1 MVCVVHR
8 SRSTMAVGI
17 EQILH
22 DRGRCNLA
30 GADRRMIWRT
40 MTVTAALKGHLLLSF
55 EVVSFNTLMDSCT
68 PSTRAR
74 CQRWQLTCTL
84 FMDLAVRRLVGTVM
98 SFFEAKGGA
107 FTEATPT
114 QVGTLIQPEYLYS
127 LGIWVVA
134 ESRPQ
139 HVCLK
144 CFFSPRP
151 WYSHCFIWEG
161 CWNKGM
167 EACFENLLLCT
178 AADTRAQQ
186 YHGRCFGRSTWAV
199 GLDLN
204 LLKNSL
210 GSITDGSHIFPFFAS
225 YLPVKKIC
233 MNMFA

>member
-98 SFFEAKGGA
+98 SFFGAKGGA

-114 QVGTLIQPEYLYS
+114 QVGTLIQPEYLDS
-127 LGIWVVA
+127 LGI
-134 ESRPQ
+134 
-139 HVCLK
+139 
-144 CFFSPRP
+144 FG
-151 WYSHCFIWEG
+151 G
-161 CWNKGM
+161 C
-167 EACFENLLLCT
+167 
-178 AADTRAQQ
+178 
-186 YHGRCFGRSTWAV
+186 
-199 GLDLN
+199 
-204 LLKNSL
+204 
-210 GSITDGSHIFPFFAS
+210 
-225 YLPVKKIC
+225 
-233 MNMFA
+233 

>member
-1 MVCVVHR
+1 MRSTGANGDLRTGFYWMVCVVHR

-30 GADRRMIWRT
+30 LVQTEEWHGGQWLWLSRVICCWDVWEPRT
-40 MTVTAALKGHLLLSF
+40 SMSF
-55 EVVSFNTLMDSCT
+55 EVVSINTLMDSCT

-98 SFFEAKGGA
+98 SFFDAKGGA
-107 FTEATPT
+107 FAEATPT
-114 QVGTLIQPEYLYS
+114 QVGTLIQPEYLDS
-127 LGIWVVA
+127 LGIWVVGELWA
-134 ESRPQ
+134 TCVSDE
-139 HVCLK
+139 VL
-144 CFFSPRP
+144 FSPRP
-151 WYSHCFIWEG
+151 WHSHCFIWEG

-186 YHGRCFGRSTWAV
+186 HHGRCFGRSCICWIW
-199 GLDLN
+199 
-204 LLKNSL
+204 SC
-210 GSITDGSHIFPFFAS
+210 F
-225 YLPVKKIC
+225 KILWG
-233 MNMFA
+233 A